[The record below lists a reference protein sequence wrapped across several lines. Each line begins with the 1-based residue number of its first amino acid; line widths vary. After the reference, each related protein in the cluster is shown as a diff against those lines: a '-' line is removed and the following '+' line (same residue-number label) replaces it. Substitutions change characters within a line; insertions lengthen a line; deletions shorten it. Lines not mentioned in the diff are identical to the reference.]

1 MQPSISRKSK
11 VVLYILLLIFLSSIS
26 NLSLEKLNLTF
37 FNIKN
42 IKIFGLNNNEEK
54 ILISQ
59 LEPILNKNIFFIKKS
74 DFENILNLNNFIHK
88 FSVSKKYPADVYISI
103 EHTTLIGKTI
113 LNGKKYFLG
122 LNGKFIGVTVDNI
135 NYNVPNIFGNFN
147 SLEFIDLYE
156 TLNENNFDISQIS
169 DFFYFYNNR
178 WDIKTKNDLIIK
190 LPNNKRDYAI
200 KLVKKLI
207 DNNNLE
213 KKIIDLRVANQVI
226 ISNAS

>member
-135 NYNVPNIFGNFN
+135 NYRI
-147 SLEFIDLYE
+147 
-156 TLNENNFDISQIS
+156 
-169 DFFYFYNNR
+169 
-178 WDIKTKNDLIIK
+178 
-190 LPNNKRDYAI
+190 
-200 KLVKKLI
+200 
-207 DNNNLE
+207 
-213 KKIIDLRVANQVI
+213 
-226 ISNAS
+226 